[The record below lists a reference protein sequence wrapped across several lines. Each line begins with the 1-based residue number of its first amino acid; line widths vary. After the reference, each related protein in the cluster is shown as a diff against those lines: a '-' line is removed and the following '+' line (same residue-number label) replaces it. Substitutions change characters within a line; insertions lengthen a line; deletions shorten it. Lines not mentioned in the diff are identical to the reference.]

1 MPLSPPRPLFPFRQW
16 PNPKAVASWC
26 FYDFAN
32 SVYAAVIPATIWAA
46 YYANEIVGGARGE
59 GALWWGRVVS
69 LTMFFVA
76 VTSPF
81 GGAIADLAGWRKRL
95 LIVYTVVAVAG
106 TALLATVAPGMVVYG
121 FILSVIAG
129 IGFEGAIVYYN
140 AYLPELTPPGRQG
153 RLSGL
158 GFAIGYAGSFVGL
171 FAALPLVSAGHFG
184 AAFIVVAIL
193 FMAFSLPAFL
203 WLPPDRATT
212 HSIGT
217 AARAGWQGT
226 WRTARDIVR
235 IKPLRRFLLAF
246 LLYDDGVNTVIFF
259 SAIFARQVLGFAMTD
274 LIWVYMCVQISAL
287 VGAALWARPTDTKGP
302 RFVVLTM
309 LAQWIVVVTLVYFV
323 TSKTTFFIVAALAGT
338 GLGAIQAASR
348 AFMATLIPAGRE
360 GEFFGFYSLCGKS
373 AAVLGPLVFGEV
385 ASMTGGNLRL
395 AALSILIFFV
405 VGASILLTVR
415 AGGPTTGREAQASPV
430 GPASD

>member
-1 MPLSPPRPLFPFRQW
+1 MSLRPLSFFRHW

-26 FYDFAN
+26 LYDFAN

-46 YYANEIVGGARGE
+46 YYADVIVGGSKGE
-59 GALWWGRVVS
+59 GALWWGRAVS

-76 VTSPF
+76 ITSPF

-95 LIVYTVVAVAG
+95 LIAYTVVSVAV
-106 TALLATVAPGMVVYG
+106 TALLATVAPGMVIYG
-121 FILSVIAG
+121 FILSALAG
-129 IGFEGAIVYYN
+129 IGFEGAMVFYN
-140 AYLPELTPPGRQG
+140 AYMPELSPPDRQG

-171 FAALPLVSAGHFG
+171 FAALPLITAGHFG
-184 AAFIVVAIL
+184 PAFLLVAIL
-193 FMAFSLPAFL
+193 FLAFSLPAFM
-203 WLPPDRATT
+203 WLPADRPTT
-212 HSIGT
+212 HSVIS

-226 WRTARDIVR
+226 WQTAREIIR
-235 IKPLRRFLLAF
+235 IKPMRRFLLAF
-246 LLYDDGVNTVIFF
+246 LLFDDGVNTVIFF

-274 LIWVYMCVQISAL
+274 LIWVYMCVQLSAL
-287 VGAALWARPTDTKGP
+287 VGASLWARPTDTRGP
-302 RFVVLTM
+302 KFVVLTM

-348 AFMATLIPAGRE
+348 AFMATLIPTGRE

-373 AAVLGPLVFGEV
+373 AAILGPLVFGEV
-385 ASMTGGNLRL
+385 ASLTGGNLRL
-395 AALSILIFFV
+395 AALSILVFFV
-405 VGASILLTVR
+405 AGAAILLTVR
-415 AGGPTTGREAQASPV
+415 AGGPTVIRK
-430 GPASD
+430 

>member
-1 MPLSPPRPLFPFRQW
+1 
-16 PNPKAVASWC
+16 VASWC

-46 YYANEIVGGARGE
+46 YYADVIVGGTRGE
-59 GALWWGRVVS
+59 GALWWGRAVS
-69 LTMFFVA
+69 LTMLFVA

-81 GGAIADLAGWRKRL
+81 AGAIADLAGWRKRL
-95 LIVYTVVAVAG
+95 LIIYTIVSVAG

-121 FILSVIAG
+121 FILSAIAG
-129 IGFEGAIVYYN
+129 IGFEGSIVFYN
-140 AYLPELTPPGRQG
+140 AYLPELSPPGRQG

-171 FAALPLVSAGHFG
+171 SAALPLVSAGHFG
-184 AAFIVVAIL
+184 PAFVVVAIL
-193 FMAFSLPAFL
+193 FLVFALPAFV
-203 WLPPDRATT
+203 WLPRDHVAA
-212 HSIGT
+212 HSLMQ
-217 AARAGWQGT
+217 AARAGWDGT
-226 WRTARDIVR
+226 RRTARDIIR
-235 IKPLRRFLLAF
+235 IPPLRRFLLAF

-287 VGAALWARPTDTKGP
+287 IGAALWARPTDTKGP
-302 RFVVLTM
+302 RFVVMAM
-309 LAQWIVVVTLVYFV
+309 LFQWIAVVTLVYFV
-323 TSKTTFFIVAALAGT
+323 TNKSTFFIVAALAGT

-348 AFMATLIPAGRE
+348 AFMATMIPAGRE

-385 ASMTGGNLRL
+385 ASLTGGNLRL
-395 AALSILIFFV
+395 AVLSILVFFIA
-405 VGASILLTVR
+405 GAAVLLTVR
-415 AGGPTTGREAQASPV
+415 GGGPTTGQA
-430 GPASD
+430 GPAKKLPVP

>member
-1 MPLSPPRPLFPFRQW
+1 MRARSLSPFRQW

-46 YYANEIVGGARGE
+46 YYADVIVGGTGGE
-59 GALWWGRVVS
+59 GALWWGRAVS
-69 LTMFFVA
+69 LTMFIVA

-81 GGAIADLAGWRKRL
+81 GGAIADQTGWRKRL
-95 LIVYTVVAVAG
+95 LIAYTIVALAG
-106 TALLATVAPGMVVYG
+106 TALLSTVAPGMILYG
-121 FILSVIAG
+121 FILSVLAG

-140 AYLPELTPPGRQG
+140 AYLPALTPPERQG

-158 GFAIGYAGSFVGL
+158 GFAVGYAGSFVGL
-171 FAALPLVSAGHFG
+171 FAALPLVSAGHFA
-184 AAFIVVAIL
+184 AAFVVTAVL
-193 FMAFSLPAFL
+193 FAAFSLPAFL
-203 WLPPDRATT
+203 WLPPDRITT
-212 HSIGT
+212 HSVGT

-226 WRTARDIVR
+226 WQTARDIVR

-259 SAIFARQVLGFAMTD
+259 SAIFARQTLGFAMTD

-287 VGAALWARPTDTKGP
+287 IGAALWARPTDTKGP
-302 RFVVLTM
+302 RFVVLAM
-309 LAQWIVVVTLVYFV
+309 LVQWIVVVTLVYFV

-373 AAVLGPLVFGEV
+373 AAVLGPLIFGEV
-385 ASMTGGNLRL
+385 AILTGGNLRL
-395 AALSILIFFV
+395 AALSILVFFV
-405 VGASILLTVR
+405 AGATILLTAR
-415 AGGPTTGREAQASPV
+415 AGGPTVSTGTMPV
-430 GPASD
+430 PPS